1 MKHNGRSATTRSKAT
16 GHSGGSLQKDDG
28 GHQVPGFLKG
38 ESTSTMQA
46 RQYTMGAHDRTGASS
61 QGTKITLPG

>member
-1 MKHNGRSATTRSKAT
+1 MKNGRSAMTRSKST
-16 GHSGGSLQKDDG
+16 SHSGGSLQKDEG

-38 ESTSTMQA
+38 ESAPMVKARTYTSWN
-46 RQYTMGAHDRTGASS
+46 DRTGPSS

>member
-1 MKHNGRSATTRSKAT
+1 MAKNGRDAMTRSKGT
-16 GHSGGSLQKDDG
+16 KGMGYLQKDKD

-38 ESTSTMQA
+38 EATGKWKA
-46 RQYTMGAHDRTGASS
+46 REYTMGANDRTGASS

>member
-1 MKHNGRSATTRSKAT
+1 MKHNGRSAMTRSKGT
-16 GHSGGSLQKDDG
+16 KGMGYLQKDKD

-46 RQYTMGAHDRTGASS
+46 RQYTMGAHDRTGPSS
-61 QGTKITLPG
+61 DGTKITLPG

>member
-1 MKHNGRSATTRSKAT
+1 MKHDGRGAMTRSKGT
-16 GHSGGSLQKDDG
+16 KGMGYLQKDKD

-38 ESTSTMQA
+38 ENAPMVKARTYTSWN
-46 RQYTMGAHDRTGASS
+46 DRTGPSS